1 MKMDFLSREELL
13 VVVEELRLRA
23 VAEGG
28 AASKRLA
35 DFPRHYT
42 EVAYRVASGIGEL
55 HHNWADTF
63 FILVGSAE
71 LVTGGE
77 LVDARE
83 VGPGEVRGTSIT
95 GTARRRVAAGD
106 VVHIPAGLPHQ
117 MILSECETV
126 AYFVLKIQEK

>member
-83 VGPGEVRGTSIT
+83 VGPGEWRGRGRSWSCGDYT
-95 GTARRRVAAGD
+95 GR
-106 VVHIPAGLPHQ
+106 Q
-117 MILSECETV
+117 
-126 AYFVLKIQEK
+126 K